1 MNLICGL
8 TFPVP
13 YTSQTKNMKKFDFP
27 LSFVAKELKN
37 ADIALRTQKTP
48 PGLQH
53 ENTAPSE

>member
-1 MNLICGL
+1 MVSLKLEHKQSTVISL
-8 TFPVP
+8 QKLYLV
-13 YTSQTKNMKKFDFP
+13 
-27 LSFVAKELKN
+27 SFSSKELKN